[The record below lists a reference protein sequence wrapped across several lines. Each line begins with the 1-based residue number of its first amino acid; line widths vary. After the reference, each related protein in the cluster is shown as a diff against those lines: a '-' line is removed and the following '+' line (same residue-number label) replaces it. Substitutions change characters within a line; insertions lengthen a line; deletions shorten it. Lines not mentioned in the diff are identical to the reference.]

1 MVVRV
6 EEHGVLEGF
15 LLGKDRTSVSL
26 PKFVDDTI
34 VFLKA
39 NCEELQSLKLIL
51 WVFGRINMEIS
62 SLVGINL
69 SEEYWNLESLIL
81 FKHLFKGKS

>member
-1 MVVRV
+1 
-6 EEHGVLEGF
+6 
-15 LLGKDRTSVSL
+15 
-26 PKFVDDTI
+26 
-34 VFLKA
+34 
-39 NCEELQSLKLIL
+39 
-51 WVFGRINMEIS
+51 MEIS